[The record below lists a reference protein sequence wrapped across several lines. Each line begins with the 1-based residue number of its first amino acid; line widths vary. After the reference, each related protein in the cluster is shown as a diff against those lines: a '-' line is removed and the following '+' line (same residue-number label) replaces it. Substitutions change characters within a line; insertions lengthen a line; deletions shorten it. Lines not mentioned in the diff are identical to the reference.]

1 MLPFFFLPFFLFSS
15 FFLVLSSLFFVPTSP
30 HHTSIFLILNFIAG
44 PELLDKYVGESE
56 KAVRQVFHRAQMS
69 SPCVIFFDEL
79 DALCPKRGS
88 GHGGGGVSERVVNQL
103 LTELDG
109 MESRRNVFVIAATN
123 RPDII
128 DAAMLRPGRLDKL
141 LYVPLPSPSDRV
153 AILHTLVKKSPLA
166 DNVYLD
172 TIARDARCSGY
183 SGADVSA
190 LVREATIQALRDG
203 TQTVVVT
210 AAHFGKALDRVPRSV
225 TVKQEAKY
233 LRLKDKMS
241 RSRLGIQADD
251 GLNTKDGGFGSDGR
265 GGDDGDDSK
274 SPKVDGSK

>member
-1 MLPFFFLPFFLFSS
+1 MYLFVFSS
-15 FFLVLSSLFFVPTSP
+15 QYKTYHLCNFFAAISSPFP
-30 HHTSIFLILNFIAG
+30 G

-88 GHGGGGVSERVVNQL
+88 GSGGSGVSERVVNQL

-141 LYVPLPSPSDRV
+141 LYVPLPSPSDRE
-153 AILHTLVKKSPLA
+153 AILRTLVKKSPLGG
-166 DNVYLD
+166 DVNLD
-172 TIARDARCSGY
+172 AIAHDSRCNGY

-203 TQTVVVT
+203 SEKVVVT
-210 AAHFGKALDRVPRSV
+210 SAHFNKALDRVPRSV
-225 TVKQEAKY
+225 TVRQEAKY
-233 LRLKDKMS
+233 LRLKVKMS
-241 RSRLGIQADD
+241 HSRLGIQAEPGDET
-251 GLNTKDGGFGSDGR
+251 LSNTKEADTDLSGQAGNPIA
-265 GGDDGDDSK
+265 SK
-274 SPKVDGSK
+274 PV

>member
-1 MLPFFFLPFFLFSS
+1 
-15 FFLVLSSLFFVPTSP
+15 
-30 HHTSIFLILNFIAG
+30 
-44 PELLDKYVGESE
+44 
-56 KAVRQVFHRAQMS
+56 MS

-166 DNVYLD
+166 ENIDID
-172 TIARDARCSGY
+172 AIARDARCSGY

-203 TQTVVVT
+203 TEKVVVT
-210 AAHFGKALDRVPRSV
+210 ASHFGKALDRVPRSV

-251 GLNTKDGGFGSDGR
+251 AVTAKEGVAAAAGGGAVDGH
-265 GGDDGDDSK
+265 SK
-274 SPKVDGSK
+274 SPKVGNGAK